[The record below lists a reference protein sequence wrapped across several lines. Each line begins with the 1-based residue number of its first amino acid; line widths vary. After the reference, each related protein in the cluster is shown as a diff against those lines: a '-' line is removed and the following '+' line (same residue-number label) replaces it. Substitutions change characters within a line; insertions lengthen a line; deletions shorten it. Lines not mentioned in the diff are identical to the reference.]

1 MVGVEFRA
9 IGLPVFR
16 CLFCGISR
24 LMFCSWWF
32 RWAVGHN
39 AGHQGELQ
47 ILRQSGRNPDEIF
60 WAMVGR
66 PGRSAYLKPTKY
78 RTQDS
83 GDNYHNYYH

>member
-24 LMFCSWWF
+24 PMFCPWWF
-32 RWAVGHN
+32 RWALLHN

-47 ILRQSGRNPDEIF
+47 ILRDRGLNSDEVF
-60 WAMVGR
+60 LAMMARGQTLAGV
-66 PGRSAYLKPTKY
+66 Y
-78 RTQDS
+78 R
-83 GDNYHNYYH
+83 